1 MEKLQ
6 KTITELNDKLKKKNK
21 TPEEQDEEFEQFYE
35 CIKDIA
41 THPVVL
47 RMKLYPHHG
56 VTNCYQHCLHV
67 SYYNYIWCKALGLDA
82 RSALMNA
89 EKFFDLNSIE
99 RDIIINHMWPVT
111 LFSVPRTKEGWI
123 TTLADK
129 YCGSFETAQR
139 KESDPVKKKRGM
151 DRIVERFSYLVDT
164 KR

>member
-67 SYYNYIWCKALGLDA
+67 SYYNYIWCKALDWMQGQQ
-82 RSALMNA
+82 RVRECCMICFCTTGIPMQSGQG
-89 EKFFDLNSIE
+89 
-99 RDIIINHMWPVT
+99 IIFM
-111 LFSVPRTKEGWI
+111 G
-123 TTLADK
+123 
-129 YCGSFETAQR
+129 
-139 KESDPVKKKRGM
+139 
-151 DRIVERFSYLVDT
+151 
-164 KR
+164 

>member
-82 RSALMNA
+82 RSAVRECCMIC
-89 EKFFDLNSIE
+89 FCTTGIPMQSGQG
-99 RDIIINHMWPVT
+99 IIFM
-111 LFSVPRTKEGWI
+111 G
-123 TTLADK
+123 
-129 YCGSFETAQR
+129 
-139 KESDPVKKKRGM
+139 
-151 DRIVERFSYLVDT
+151 
-164 KR
+164 

>member
-1 MEKLQ
+1 MRWNKRNFGILKVCREKEHGRKKRVTRMEKLQ

-67 SYYNYIWCKALGLDA
+67 SCLLYT
-82 RSALMNA
+82 SP
-89 EKFFDLNSIE
+89 SP
-99 RDIIINHMWPVT
+99 RD
-111 LFSVPRTKEGWI
+111 
-123 TTLADK
+123 
-129 YCGSFETAQR
+129 
-139 KESDPVKKKRGM
+139 
-151 DRIVERFSYLVDT
+151 
-164 KR
+164 

>member
-56 VTNCYQHCLHV
+56 
-67 SYYNYIWCKALGLDA
+67 
-82 RSALMNA
+82 
-89 EKFFDLNSIE
+89 
-99 RDIIINHMWPVT
+99 
-111 LFSVPRTKEGWI
+111 
-123 TTLADK
+123 
-129 YCGSFETAQR
+129 
-139 KESDPVKKKRGM
+139 
-151 DRIVERFSYLVDT
+151 
-164 KR
+164 